1 VDTRDARAYLTLN
14 EADPVKRAA
23 YLGDVGQLTVQPVST
38 PAGKELSY
46 ET

>member
-23 YLGDVGQLTVQPVST
+23 YLGDVGQPKTRI
-38 PAGKELSY
+38 ELSKQ
-46 ET
+46 